1 MADLEQ
7 QLDEHFGPLE
17 RALENHQ
24 LERAALKDVGKVVSK
39 SARKDLAVAIGSD
52 RRMRNFPTR
61 AAAPKFQ
68 GKVRFST
75 KLGEGG
81 KMKFSPAGLWGIVE
95 GGSVRNGNHPG
106 IRPLAPNIITDVE
119 AQILPL
125 FEDEVA
131 QRTERL
137 L

>member
-7 QLDEHFGPLE
+7 QLEEHFGPLE
-17 RALENHQ
+17 RALEQHT
-24 LERAALKDVGKVVSK
+24 LERDALKAVGKVVSK
-39 SARKDLAVAIGSD
+39 AARKDLAVALGTD

-61 AAAPKFQ
+61 RDAPKFQ

-75 KLGEGG
+75 KLGEGA

-95 GGSVRNGNHPG
+95 GGSVRSGNHPG

-119 AQILPL
+119 EQILPL

-131 QRTERL
+131 LRTERML
-137 L
+137 

>member
-1 MADLEQ
+1 MSSLEQ

-17 RALENHQ
+17 RALESHR
-24 LERAALKDVGKVVSK
+24 LERDALKAVGKVVSK
-39 SARKDLAVAIGSD
+39 LARKNLAVAIGGD

-61 AAAPKFQ
+61 EAAPKFQ

-81 KMKFSPAGLWGIVE
+81 KMKFVRPQLWGIVE
-95 GGSVRNGNHPG
+95 GGSVRSGNHPG
-106 IRPLAPNIITDVE
+106 IRPIAPNIITDVE
-119 AQILPL
+119 EQILPL

-131 QRTERL
+131 ARTERL